1 MALAVNTIDIRSPN
15 NKIRTL
21 PVTNKKEDKMTA
33 KIIRIAN
40 TMMLLSFNA
49 WMTKCLKE
57 SNDGKFMPSSKSFIT
72 NVLEC
77 IAATYIFF
85 FKKIIKN

>member
-1 MALAVNTIDIRSPN
+1 MALAVNTIDIHSPS

-40 TMMLLSFNA
+40 TMMLLR
-49 WMTKCLKE
+49 
-57 SNDGKFMPSSKSFIT
+57 
-72 NVLEC
+72 VL
-77 IAATYIFF
+77 AGF
-85 FKKIIKN
+85 